1 MLSNGYTYS
10 YFHTEPKNGEKCCRS
25 VKAKCEVNE
34 DSEKICECWRGP
46 NVCGKNCSQ
55 IVAKL
60 EKLDEGHEKINEELE
75 KLVLEVFSSAAS
87 VVVYR
92 CSPGGKA

>member
-60 EKLDEGHEKINEELE
+60 EKLDEGHEKINNELE
-75 KLVLEVFSSAAS
+75 KLDEGHEKKHRKNSKCCPLSLLL
-87 VVVYR
+87 
-92 CSPGGKA
+92 